1 MSYIG
6 NLYKALKG
14 VAPGT
19 VATTSVSDKAKEL
32 TLMQQLPNVKTTTQ
46 AGTKSDVFNEGGQY
60 PPGEPLIPLE
70 PSRTPQQFQFTVGR
84 NLIITPRSEEN
95 RTPFDMLRGLADA
108 HDISRLCIEMRKE
121 QIAGMKFDIVPE
133 NREDKEL
140 ITKYGTQ
147 IKEIKEFFKCPS
159 ITQCNDWYDWIGMVM
174 EDVLVI
180 DALTLFKRRT
190 RGGKL
195 YSLEVVD
202 GARIKPLIDSYG
214 RRPMPPNPAYQQI
227 IFGYPRGGS
236 PQETSQ
242 GFTLTDLI
250 YKPKNKRS
258 FSMYGFSP
266 IEYIIIK
273 VNMALRRDQFLLSYF
288 SDGNIP
294 DGGLYSLP
302 ADWDA
307 EKIQQFQEWFDVLMQ
322 GNNEHR
328 SGAMKFLPDGKYTA
342 TKVFEFHSEFDEWLA
357 RITANAFGVN
367 PQHFVKM
374 MTRSTGD
381 IQEQLQTDVGLKPL
395 IVYLEGLLTSVIQEF
410 WDVPGLQFKFIDE
423 KQEDEL
429 VKVNRNVQYVKTGI
443 LKIDEVRS
451 EMGLDP
457 LLGGEDIP
465 AFVATGTGPVYITPE
480 SIQSSLTQVQNM
492 ATASTQQP
500 TQDVTQSAKPSKP
513 ASDNVDKELK
523 RMEQFYTNRLKKKT
537 KRQFET
543 NIISPSLQKF
553 INNNINKCITTNQI
567 RTLFKAAKNK
577 PIKSDA
583 EIEAIRLK
591 LQKEL
596 EDIWDD
602 AGDKFEKKIAE
613 FDSTDEVLNLLK
625 DYVFLDKEEV
635 SDSLVPH
642 MVDLNEVAFN
652 DSKETIEGMLGE
664 EIELRFSSHI
674 AEERAKDYAGDLI
687 VGLEDSTHDMLRE
700 TISSSVANEE
710 DYDVLQQRLID
721 NYGFSDARA
730 ECIARTETGILYNQ
744 GFVQAGQ
751 ESDLVDKVLVDDGDD
766 DGECADANGSEWEL
780 DYAMDNP
787 LSHPNCTRSFTYI
800 LKEDAGKSEEE
811 E

>member
-1 MSYIG
+1 LTYLG
-6 NLYKALKG
+6 NLYKALRG

-19 VATTSVSDKAKEL
+19 VATISMADKAKEM
-32 TLMQQLPNVKTTTQ
+32 TLQQQLPNVKTTTQ
-46 AGTKSDVFNEGGQY
+46 AGTKTDVFNEGGQY

-95 RTPFDMLRGLADA
+95 MTPFDMLRGLADA

-121 QIAGMKFDIVPE
+121 QIAGMKYDIVPTE
-133 NREDKEL
+133 REDKEL
-140 ITKYGTQ
+140 TVKYETQ

-159 ITQCNDWYDWIGMVM
+159 VTQCDDWYDWIGMVL

-214 RRPMPPNPAYQQI
+214 RRPMPPIPAYQQI

-236 PQETSQ
+236 PQETTQ

-266 IEYIIIK
+266 VEYIIIK

-302 ADWDA
+302 AEWDA

-322 GNNEHR
+322 GNSEHR
-328 SGAMKFLPDGKYTA
+328 SGNMKFLPDGKYTA

-367 PQHFVKM
+367 PQHFIKM
-374 MTRSTGD
+374 MTRSTGET
-381 IQEQLQTDVGLKPL
+381 QEQLQTDIGLMPL

-410 WDVPGLQFKFIDE
+410 WDVPGLTFKFIDE
-423 KQEDEL
+423 KQEDEQI
-429 VKVNRNVQYVKTGI
+429 KVNRNVQYVKTGI
-443 LKIDEVRS
+443 LKIDEVRA

-457 LLGGEDIP
+457 LLGSEDVP
-465 AFVATGTGPVYITPE
+465 AFIATGTGPIYITPE
-480 SIQSSLTQVQNM
+480 SIESSMTQMQNV
-492 ATASTQQP
+492 ATAAQPITDTTQ
-500 TQDVTQSAKPSKP
+500 TVKPNKP
-513 ASDNVDKELK
+513 DDKEVDKELK

-537 KRQFET
+537 KRQFES
-543 NIISPSLQKF
+543 NIVDTSLQKF
-553 INNNINKCITTNQI
+553 INNNINKCNTPNQI
-567 RTLFKAAKNK
+567 RTLFKVARNK
-577 PIKSDA
+577 PVKSAA
-583 EIEAIRLK
+583 EIEAIRRK

-602 AGDKFEKKIAE
+602 VGTKFEKEIAE
-613 FDSTDEVLNLLK
+613 FDSTEEILNLLK
-625 DYVFLDKEEV
+625 DYVFLNKKEV
-635 SDSLVPH
+635 SDSIVPH
-642 MVDLNEVAFN
+642 MVDLNETAFN
-652 DSKETIEGMLGE
+652 DSKDTIENILGE

-687 VGLEDSTHDMLRE
+687 KGLEESTHDMLRQ
-700 TISSSVANEE
+700 TIASSVANEE
-710 DYDVLQQRLID
+710 DYDILQQRLIG

-730 ECIARTETGILYNQ
+730 ETIARTETGILYNQ
-744 GFVQAGQ
+744 GFVQAAL
-751 ESDLVDKVLVDDGDD
+751 ESDLVDKVLVEDGDD
-766 DGECADANGSEWEL
+766 DSECADANGSEWEL

-800 LKEDAGKSEEE
+800 LKDDASKSEQEE
-811 E
+811 